1 MLTLTN
7 QYYDGETNVSV
18 NYNSS
23 SPITYFQFQTCLAN
37 GQCPAGY
44 FSQMNYSG
52 ISGVASST
60 ITWNYPYDNTG
71 NLIDGWIFKF
81 AAMNEDSDYIV
92 VELPVNV
99 GASDDMLGD
108 VNQDGQLNVLDVVS
122 IVGEVLGDSPPS
134 FDAGLADINQD
145 GQVNI
150 LDVVMLVQQVLG
162 TRSSQSRSII
172 NRVTQQAQP
181 ITRRTSPISFR
192 ASSVRNRNTTANMS
206 QVRRQSRNNMPVR
219 SARSYKKGGKVNK
232 SSTKFASGVKP
243 KTRR

>member
-7 QYYDGETNVSV
+7 QYYDGGTNVSV

-108 VNQDGQLNVLDVVS
+108 VNQDGQLK
-122 IVGEVLGDSPPS
+122 
-134 FDAGLADINQD
+134 
-145 GQVNI
+145 
-150 LDVVMLVQQVLG
+150 VLG